1 MNYETA
7 TDFDINKAVAEAL
20 GFELSN
26 YFGPDYGYYKIDS
39 REYSALARVSD
50 YCNNPSDAWPII
62 LEHKIDLK
70 HRFEGFDCDYAP
82 VPTALAAEDGDYRE
96 DATYDHVHSDVNI
109 LRAAMI
115 VFLKMKE
122 QQS

>member
-20 GFELSN
+20 GRNIADEQYL
-26 YFGPDYGYYKIDS
+26 DYGDRDENIVLSPTMTDKN
-39 REYSALARVSD
+39 AGVD

-62 LEHKIDLK
+62 LENRISIIFTDIPKIERAEK
-70 HRFEGFDCDYAP
+70 NYGSGYVQSVVARHRNENP
-82 VPTALAAEDGDYRE
+82 
-96 DATYDHVHSDVNI
+96 

-115 VFLKMKE
+115 VFLKMQGDKR
-122 QQS
+122 